1 MINFVKKSKWF
12 YSIAAV
18 CMVVIL
24 GTAIL
29 FGVPMDIQFKGGS
42 MITYS
47 YTGELSSSAVED
59 VAQSVVGNVSV
70 QESQDVSSGVN
81 SVVITVAGSGS
92 LTNEMHEQ
100 LTQAMEENFPENN
113 IKIEETDN
121 VDPTMGREFFT
132 KCLVAIAL
140 ASLLMV
146 IYIAFRFRKIG
157 GWPAGAMCVIALVHD
172 VIWVFAAFLF
182 LRIPLNDN
190 FIAATLTILGYSINN
205 TIVIYDRVRENKQLL
220 GGSTPLDQLVNVSI
234 NQTLKRNTMTTIATM
249 IALITLCVVAVVY
262 QLDSILSFAFPMI
275 VGVAAGFF
283 SSVCLAPELWV
294 SWKERK
300 SARPKKAS

>member
-100 LTQAMEENFPENN
+100 LTQAMEENFPE
-113 IKIEETDN
+113 
-121 VDPTMGREFFT
+121 MHFT
-132 KCLVAIAL
+132 KKVHVAIIMEQ
-140 ASLLMV
+140 S
-146 IYIAFRFRKIG
+146 
-157 GWPAGAMCVIALVHD
+157 C
-172 VIWVFAAFLF
+172 
-182 LRIPLNDN
+182 
-190 FIAATLTILGYSINN
+190 
-205 TIVIYDRVRENKQLL
+205 
-220 GGSTPLDQLVNVSI
+220 
-234 NQTLKRNTMTTIATM
+234 
-249 IALITLCVVAVVY
+249 
-262 QLDSILSFAFPMI
+262 
-275 VGVAAGFF
+275 
-283 SSVCLAPELWV
+283 
-294 SWKERK
+294 
-300 SARPKKAS
+300 

>member
-1 MINFVKKSKWF
+1 
-12 YSIAAV
+12 
-18 CMVVIL
+18 MVL
-24 GTAIL
+24 FHCRSLHGCHFGNGDS

-121 VDPTMGREFFT
+121 VDPTMGREF
-132 KCLVAIAL
+132 LPSAWW
-140 ASLLMV
+140 LLH
-146 IYIAFRFRKIG
+146 
-157 GWPAGAMCVIALVHD
+157 WPP
-172 VIWVFAAFLF
+172 F
-182 LRIPLNDN
+182 
-190 FIAATLTILGYSINN
+190 
-205 TIVIYDRVRENKQLL
+205 
-220 GGSTPLDQLVNVSI
+220 
-234 NQTLKRNTMTTIATM
+234 
-249 IALITLCVVAVVY
+249 
-262 QLDSILSFAFPMI
+262 
-275 VGVAAGFF
+275 
-283 SSVCLAPELWV
+283 
-294 SWKERK
+294 
-300 SARPKKAS
+300 

>member
-1 MINFVKKSKWF
+1 
-12 YSIAAV
+12 
-18 CMVVIL
+18 
-24 GTAIL
+24 
-29 FGVPMDIQFKGGS
+29 
-42 MITYS
+42 
-47 YTGELSSSAVED
+47 
-59 VAQSVVGNVSV
+59 
-70 QESQDVSSGVN
+70 
-81 SVVITVAGSGS
+81 
-92 LTNEMHEQ
+92 
-100 LTQAMEENFPENN
+100 
-113 IKIEETDN
+113 
-121 VDPTMGREFFT
+121 
-132 KCLVAIAL
+132 
-140 ASLLMV
+140 MV

>member
-47 YTGELSSSAVED
+47 YTGELYSSAVED

-140 ASLLMV
+140 ASLL
-146 IYIAFRFRKIG
+146 RKIG

-205 TIVIYDRVRENKQLL
+205 TIVIYDRVRENKRLL

>member
-92 LTNEMHEQ
+92 L
-100 LTQAMEENFPENN
+100 
-113 IKIEETDN
+113 
-121 VDPTMGREFFT
+121 
-132 KCLVAIAL
+132 C
-140 ASLLMV
+140 
-146 IYIAFRFRKIG
+146 
-157 GWPAGAMCVIALVHD
+157 
-172 VIWVFAAFLF
+172 
-182 LRIPLNDN
+182 
-190 FIAATLTILGYSINN
+190 
-205 TIVIYDRVRENKQLL
+205 
-220 GGSTPLDQLVNVSI
+220 
-234 NQTLKRNTMTTIATM
+234 
-249 IALITLCVVAVVY
+249 
-262 QLDSILSFAFPMI
+262 
-275 VGVAAGFF
+275 
-283 SSVCLAPELWV
+283 
-294 SWKERK
+294 
-300 SARPKKAS
+300 

>member
-157 GWPAGAMCVIALVHD
+157 GWPAGAMCVH
-172 VIWVFAAFLF
+172 WRWF
-182 LRIPLNDN
+182 
-190 FIAATLTILGYSINN
+190 
-205 TIVIYDRVRENKQLL
+205 
-220 GGSTPLDQLVNVSI
+220 
-234 NQTLKRNTMTTIATM
+234 MM
-249 IALITLCVVAVVY
+249 
-262 QLDSILSFAFPMI
+262 
-275 VGVAAGFF
+275 
-283 SSVCLAPELWV
+283 
-294 SWKERK
+294 
-300 SARPKKAS
+300 